1 MTTEPVDV
9 PDDFERVVAQARRA
23 AELAGEL
30 GPRAAGP
37 YVSLLAS
44 DERDAVLGVLRDR
57 SCVRAVAALTA
68 DDPDL
73 ATQ

>member
-1 MTTEPVDV
+1 MVTEPIDV
-9 PDDFERVVAQARRA
+9 PDDFETVVAQARRA

-37 YVSLLAS
+37 YVSPLAP
-44 DERDAVLGVLRDR
+44 DERDAILGVLRDG
-57 SCVRAVAALTA
+57 SYGRAVAALTA

-73 ATQ
+73 PTQ

>member
-1 MTTEPVDV
+1 MATHPVDV
-9 PDDFERVVAQARRA
+9 PDDLETVVAQARRA
-23 AELAGEL
+23 AALAGEL

-37 YVSLLAS
+37 YVSPLAPE
-44 DERDAVLGVLRDR
+44 ERDAILGVLRDG
-57 SCVRAVAALTA
+57 SYGRAVATLTA